1 MPPPPSPTAIRDK
14 WQTLDSHNT
23 IDPDDMLPL
32 PSHHI
37 LTLSDFDDSDDNNDE
52 EDDNVIIDP
61 VGDDDDDYTISYD
74 NDDGLQFSLC

>member
-1 MPPPPSPTAIRDK
+1 
-14 WQTLDSHNT
+14 
-23 IDPDDMLPL
+23 MLPL

-74 NDDGLQFSLC
+74 NDDGL